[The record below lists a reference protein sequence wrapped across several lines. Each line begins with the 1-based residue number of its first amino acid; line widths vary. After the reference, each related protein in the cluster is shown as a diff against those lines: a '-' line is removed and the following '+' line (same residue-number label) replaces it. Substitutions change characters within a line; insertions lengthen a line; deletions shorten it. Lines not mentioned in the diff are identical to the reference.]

1 MQLIKPDTRLCDIIT
16 GNPSTITV
24 LNRLGVTLGVGDATV
39 ASMCSDKG
47 LDQDFFTT
55 ILNTYINEDYFPAGL
70 MASYSAAQ
78 IVDYLDKTN
87 AYYETVQ
94 LPNVERHFMLLT
106 RHGLQPNSNLN
117 LMFSFF
123 QELKQELL
131 ARIQDDRTRWFPE
144 VLAMAAANGTKPG
157 AAACYDNEA
166 SDSIQDKIDDL
177 ISMFVM
183 HLKGE
188 YDANLC
194 SAVIIALASLHK
206 DISQNNRIRN
216 RLLMPLSTALKD
228 NQQ

>member
-24 LNRLGVTLGVGDATV
+24 LNRLGVSLGVGDATV
-39 ASMCSDKG
+39 ASICADKN
-47 LDQDFFTT
+47 LDQHFFTT
-55 ILNTYINEDYFPAGL
+55 ILNTYLNEDYFPQGL

-87 AYYETVQ
+87 TYYETVQ
-94 LPNVERHFMLLT
+94 LPNVERHFVFLT
-106 RHGLQPNSNLN
+106 HHGLQPNSNLN

-123 QELKQELL
+123 QEFKQELL
-131 ARIQDDRTRWFPE
+131 ARIEDDRTRWFPE
-144 VLAMAAANGTKPG
+144 VLAMADIAVMPHATI
-157 AAACYDNEA
+157 CCDNT
-166 SDSIQDKIDDL
+166 SNDNIQDKIDDL

-188 YDANLC
+188 YNANLC
-194 SAVIIALASLHK
+194 SAVIIALTSLQK

-216 RLLMPLSTALKD
+216 RLLRPLSTALKH